1 MKEMKAFECRLEVV
15 EAPDALTKNEIWL
28 LDEAL
33 KAADK
38 AYAPYSDFHVGAALQ
53 LEDGTL
59 IHGCNQENSAYPSGL
74 CAERVAFFT
83 AGIQH
88 KGKKISALAIT
99 IRSEKHDDSGP
110 AVPCG
115 ACLQVLREVEKRQDA
130 LIPVLLKGSGSTVWK
145 ADGLIN
151 FLPFSFDF

>member
-1 MKEMKAFECRLEVV
+1 MKETKSFECLLEVV
-15 EAPDALTKNEIWL
+15 EAPDALNKNELWL

-33 KAADK
+33 NAAEK

-88 KGKKISALAIT
+88 KGKKITGLAIT
-99 IRSEKHDDSGP
+99 VRSARHNDSGP

-115 ACLQVLREVEKRQDA
+115 ACLQVLREVEKRQNA
-130 LIPVLLKGSGSTVWK
+130 LIPVLLKGSGPTVWK

-151 FLPFSFDF
+151 FLPFSFDL

>member
-1 MKEMKAFECRLEVV
+1 MKSFDCRLEVV
-15 EAPDALTKNEIWL
+15 EAPADLTKNELSL

-33 KAADK
+33 KATAK
-38 AYAPYSDFHVGAALQ
+38 AHAPYSDFHVGAAIQ
-53 LEDGTL
+53 LEDGTI

-83 AGIQH
+83 AGVQH
-88 KGKKISALAIT
+88 KGKRITALAIT
-99 IRSEKHDDSGP
+99 ARSGRYNDSGP

-130 LIPVLLKGSGSTVWK
+130 LIPVLLKGSGTTVWK
-145 ADGLIN
+145 APGLVH
-151 FLPFSFDF
+151 FLPFSFDL